1 MAETPQGPQAHHVRE
16 TRTLRVARWIVRHRH
31 LVGIALIALT
41 LFFFYPILN
50 MITTALGYALPGP
63 VVRVDTRERD
73 LWPDH
78 PFIHAQDKFA
88 PKFGSSSTVAIGVI
102 VKEGT
107 IFTPETIAK
116 IDRITKRLDGE
127 GYESRTDE
135 REELRA
141 KIEDENP
148 DLATN
153 QVLRLLDRAYPPYP
167 VNHDQV
173 RSVTHGSTRV
183 TQIGPD
189 GAIENDVLMKK
200 LPKTQAEADALREVV
215 RQNPP
220 VIYGR
225 FVSWDE
231 KGALV
236 LANFVTDRLSGRE
249 VYQAVFEHIQ
259 KIKADEEDAQ
269 HEIAVTGQPVLVGWV
284 LVHAFEI
291 AQYVVL
297 TVLAIFVLLWLYF
310 RRWHGVFIPF
320 ICGIATVIFG
330 LGYTG
335 WRGITF
341 DPLILVIP
349 MLITARA
356 VSHTVQMAERFF
368 EDYELMLPVYGDPD
382 VAKREV
388 ATVAM
393 SELIVP
399 GTLGII
405 TDVAGLLMIMVTT
418 IPQLYQLGEFG
429 AFWVASILITVEIM
443 HPILICFMPA
453 PSEHEHYLPRF
464 MIRFTRGVG
473 NAVTHPTWKYVIG
486 FGAISLLIVSTY
498 ITLYFSTIGESTP
511 GTPLFWPSHEFNQ
524 ATKTVADK
532 FGGVDNMTVYV
543 DGDKDNAAGDSTP
556 IRRMEEFERWMSKYT
571 DLGASV
577 SVVPFLRGYWQQSHY
592 GDPIWQFI
600 PDDSATVRTMLF
612 QLRTNGPPGFLRP
625 YMTDDG
631 RYANVSFIYPD
642 HKGETLHK
650 VVLAANAFID
660 EHPMGEV
667 IVRLGKDQ
675 AEKGAPLWD
684 FERLTDIWYYMLGP
698 LLPERHHTLQVLR
711 RRDGGNGEQPG
722 YEALDV
728 HAADG
733 TVNLPAWLGEFREKA
748 HLDYENAEAEVEE
761 GDVFTWPE
769 ALRDWDASDV
779 DYWWESPQDGIRA
792 VAVNTKDLIVHDL
805 KAVEGVPRYQPTQSW
820 TRGAQFVMAG
830 GIMGILAAVNDEV
843 ERGHVANIILILAVI
858 FVLHSITYQSVP
870 SGLIIFTQIATATM
884 LSLAYMALRGV
895 GLNLNTL
902 PVQSV
907 GVGIGVDYAIYIVDR
922 IRQECAETADLDEAV
937 RRAVRTTGMAVSFTA
952 TCIVGG
958 IVLWSFSNLRFQAE
972 MAQLLSILMVINMLG
987 AITMVPALYS
997 IFRPKVATALL
1008 TEEQRAAM
1016 ARQKEIERKKGLI
1029 D

>member
-1 MAETPQGPQAHHVRE
+1 MTEAPQGPGGHHVRE
-16 TRTLRVARWIVRHRH
+16 TMTLRFARWIVRNRN
-31 LVGIALIALT
+31 LVGLFLLLST
-41 LFFFYPILN
+41 LFFLYPTVN
-50 MITTALGYALPGP
+50 MVATALGFPLPGP
-63 VVRVDTRERD
+63 AVRIDTRERD

-107 IFTPETIAK
+107 VFTPETIAK

-127 GYESRTDE
+127 GFSSRTGE
-135 REELRA
+135 RDELRS
-141 KIEDENP
+141 KIEEDNP
-148 DLATN
+148 NLTPN
-153 QVLRLLDRAYPPYP
+153 RVLRLLDREFPPYP

-183 TQIGPD
+183 TQIAPD
-189 GAIENDVLMKK
+189 GAIENDVLMRK
-200 LPKTQAEADALREVV
+200 LPKNQADADAMREVV

-225 FVSWDE
+225 YVSWDE
-231 KGALV
+231 KGALI

-249 VYQAVFEHIQ
+249 VYSAVFEHVQ
-259 KIKADEEDAQ
+259 KIKADEADAQ
-269 HEIAVTGQPVLVGWV
+269 HEIAVTGAPILVGWV
-284 LVHAFEI
+284 IVHAFEI
-291 AQYVVL
+291 AQYVFL
-297 TVLAIFVLLWLYF
+297 TVFAIFALLWLYF
-310 RRWHGVFIPF
+310 RRWHGVLIPF
-320 ICGIATVIFG
+320 MCGLATAIWG

-335 WRGITF
+335 WRGLTF

-418 IPQLYQLGEFG
+418 IPQMYQLGEFG
-429 AFWVASILITVEIM
+429 AFWVAAILITVEIM
-443 HPILICFMPA
+443 HPILICFLPA
-453 PSEHEHYLPRF
+453 PTEHEHYLPQF
-464 MIRFTRGVG
+464 MIRAMKSIG

-486 FGAISLLIVSTY
+486 FGTIAALVVSTY
-498 ITLYFSTIGESTP
+498 ITLFFSLIGESTP
-511 GTPLFWPSHEFNQ
+511 GTPLFWPSHEFNVS
-524 ATKTVADK
+524 TGLVAEK
-532 FGGVDNMTVYV
+532 FGGVDTLTVYV
-543 DGDKDNAAGDSTP
+543 DGDKDNAAGDSVP

-571 DLGASV
+571 NLGAAI

-600 PDDSATVRTMLF
+600 PEDSATVRTMLF

-625 YMTDDG
+625 FMTDDG
-631 RYANVSFIYPD
+631 RYGNASFIYPD
-642 HKGETLHK
+642 HKGDTLHK

-660 EHPMGEV
+660 KHPMGEV
-667 IVRLGKDQ
+667 IVRLQKDQ
-675 AEKGAPLWD
+675 AEQNASL
-684 FERLTDIWYYMLGP
+684 FNLERLTDIWYYMLGP
-698 LLPERHHTLQVLR
+698 LLPERHHTLHVQKRAGV
-711 RRDGGNGEQPG
+711 DGP
-722 YEALDV
+722 EAKYATLEV
-728 HAADG
+728 NAVDG
-733 TVNLPAWLGEFREKA
+733 KDGLPAWLGEFREKA
-748 HLDYENAEAEVEE
+748 HLDYENAESEVEE
-761 GDVFTWPE
+761 GDVFTWPTG
-769 ALRDWDASDV
+769 LKDWNEDDV
-779 DYWWESPQDGIRA
+779 DYWWESPEDGIRA
-792 VAVNTKDLIVHDL
+792 VAVNTKDLIVHDV
-805 KAVEGVPRYQPTQSW
+805 KAVEGTPRYQPTQSW

-830 GIMGILAAVNDEV
+830 GVMGILAAVNDEV
-843 ERGHVANIILILAVI
+843 ERGHVANIVLILAVI
-858 FVLHSITYQSVP
+858 FVLHSTTYKSVP

-987 AITMVPALYS
+987 AITIVPALYS

-1008 TEEQRAAM
+1008 TDEQRAAM